1 MRYKCKVP
9 SFPVPRVKKREHSE
23 AIAAKKSDAARGN
36 LALVCL
42 WACSR
47 LRIWAW
53 TFFRLLDQHFFFLH
67 IYVLSLRY
75 AFRFINRGMRKGK
88 KKSFWIAFRRGWCFM
103 LAASSISFSSTRG
116 NWKAPPFPPPCEPE
130 IQFCS
135 SQFWSLFSSS
145 FSQLNGKWA
154 CQACCRSCVGH
165 FDWNPSRNGFLVGA
179 KYVTICMYQYWPL
192 SLFVPF
198 KTQGAVAE

>member
-9 SFPVPRVKKREHSE
+9 SFPVPRVKKREHPE

-53 TFFRLLDQHFFFLH
+53 TFFRLLDQHLFSLH
-67 IYVLSLRY
+67 TYVLSLRY

-88 KKSFWIAFRRGWCFM
+88 KNRSGLLFEGDDVLCWQPAQYPFLQLGEIERP
-103 LAASSISFSSTRG
+103 S
-116 NWKAPPFPPPCEPE
+116 PFPPPCEPE

-135 SQFWSLFSSS
+135 SQFWSLIFFSPIMGLLSFLSRSTAASKGPKTNTKSS
-145 FSQLNGKWA
+145 NIKKERPAG
-154 CQACCRSCVGH
+154 CC
-165 FDWNPSRNGFLVGA
+165 PRNS
-179 KYVTICMYQYWPL
+179 Y
-192 SLFVPF
+192 
-198 KTQGAVAE
+198 